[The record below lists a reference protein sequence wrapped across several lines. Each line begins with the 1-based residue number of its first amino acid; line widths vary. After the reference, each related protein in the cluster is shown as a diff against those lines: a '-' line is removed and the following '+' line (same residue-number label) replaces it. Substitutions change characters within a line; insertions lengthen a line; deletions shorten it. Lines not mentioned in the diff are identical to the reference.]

1 MPPTIESL
9 GLDQIPVADRLDSTN
24 GSSRDSPHDA
34 SPGLTEGQIRELRRR
49 VAEADANP
57 DDLIPWEQVKA
68 ETNARM
74 HP

>member
-9 GLDQIPVADRLDSTN
+9 GLDQIPVADRLESAH
-24 GSSRDSPHDA
+24 GIPREVSP
-34 SPGLTEGQIRELRRR
+34 SLTEGQIRELRRR

-74 HP
+74 NP

>member
-1 MPPTIESL
+1 MPLTIESL
-9 GLDQIPVADRLDSTN
+9 GLDQIPVADRLDSVH
-24 GSSRDSPHDA
+24 GIPLEA
-34 SPGLTEGQIRELRRR
+34 SPSLTEGQIRELRRR